1 VFGDDIIKTPPQ
13 ELWEFKNT
21 DNLNVNECI
30 VFGLTPGAERA
41 SLARSEA
48 QITVS
53 ENDRIAREREAL
65 AKENVAKSN
74 ELYPAL
80 FKASQRVIR
89 DAITAA
95 AILLIGYLGV
105 TYCPEANRH
114 YVLWACALGIGGLLV
129 YRFLKRE

>member
-1 VFGDDIIKTPPQ
+1 MFGDDIIKTPPQ

-105 TYCPEANRH
+105 TYCP
-114 YVLWACALGIGGLLV
+114 
-129 YRFLKRE
+129 